1 MSNVKKELNEF
12 TKEELIELVEKKE
25 RELKVTNDCY
35 LHLIK
40 ERDKLLKKLETLKNI
55 IEL

>member
-12 TKEELIELVEKKE
+12 TKEELVELVEKKE
-25 RELKVTNDCY
+25 RELKVANDCY

-40 ERDKLLKKLETLKNI
+40 ERDKLLKKLELIKNI
-55 IEL
+55 AEL